1 MKIRYKVENNLIVG
15 QDMSFLSPECY
26 ETDDNL
32 QCFHESGAPL
42 YKLDKGVHKLRTQAE
57 LEADDKYKA
66 WMNKPTLAKMQ
77 EIDTLSIAEIRK
89 YIAGLIQAPQ
99 AIKDLE
105 AQYQT
110 EAAKIK

>member
-1 MKIRYKVENNLIVG
+1 MKNRYAVTNNIIAGL
-15 QDMSFLSPECY
+15 DNACLSETPY
-26 ETDDNL
+26 FTDDNL
-32 QCFHESGAPL
+32 QCLHESGAPL

-89 YIAGLIQAPQ
+89 YIAGLVQAPT
-99 AIKDLE
+99 AIKTLE